1 MAVVT
6 GTQAVDRAAG
16 LLLSVIEAPEPPT
29 FGDLLDSSGL
39 AKSTLSRLLSSLE
52 RHELVS
58 RADDGTVRPGGAL
71 TRFAHSRRPTDE
83 LIEVTRPF
91 MVALSEATGETIN
104 LAILDG
110 TEVEQI
116 SQIDCTY
123 LIGGVKSGDQK
134 VPLHASALGKVFLA
148 YGAELPPGRLR
159 KVSTRT
165 ITSRDRLR
173 DELRIVRERGWSLAD
188 SELEPGLIA
197 VAAPVFSA
205 GGSVVAALSISGP
218 TLRMTREVAQDY
230 ARLLVVQA
238 AGASKVLGFEGKTSS
253 SLGNTSVVPAGG
265 RVGAA

>member
-1 MAVVT
+1 MAAAS

-16 LLLSVIEAPEPPT
+16 LLLVVLEAPQPPT
-29 FGDLLDSSGL
+29 FGELQESSGL

-52 RHELVS
+52 RHELIS
-58 RADDGTVRPGGAL
+58 RSDDGTIRPGGAL

-83 LIEVTRPF
+83 LIEVTRPC
-91 MVALSEATGETIN
+91 MVELSEATGETIN
-104 LAILDG
+104 LAVLDG

-123 LIGGVKSGDQK
+123 LIGGVKSGDLK

-148 YGAELPPGRLR
+148 YGADLPAGRLR
-159 KVSTRT
+159 KISTRT
-165 ITSRDRLR
+165 ITSRERLR
-173 DELRIVRERGWSLAD
+173 EDLERVRERGWALAD

-205 GGSVVAALSISGP
+205 GGGVVAAISISGP
-218 TLRMTREVAQDY
+218 TLRMTREVAHRY
-230 ARLLVVQA
+230 AELLVQRA
-238 AGASKVLGFEGKTSS
+238 AKASAILGFEGKKSDDA
-253 SLGNTSVVPAGG
+253 GNTTVVPAGG